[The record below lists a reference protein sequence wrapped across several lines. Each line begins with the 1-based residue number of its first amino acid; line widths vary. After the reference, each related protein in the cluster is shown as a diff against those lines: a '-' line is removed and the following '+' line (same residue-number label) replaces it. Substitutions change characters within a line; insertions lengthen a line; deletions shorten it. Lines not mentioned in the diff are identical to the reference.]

1 MAVASVYDFDAIG
14 IDGERASLD
23 AYRGRVMLIV
33 NTASGCGFTP
43 QFAGLESL
51 RQRYREQGLVILGF
65 PSNEFGGQD
74 PGTDE
79 EISMFCTSEYR
90 VSFPMMSKG
99 NVNGGDAQPF
109 RMHRS
114 LGRCSGWQRGP
125 IGSGGPRQRLG
136 AKCVGEARCRTT
148 PKATEPEVVRDLAAR
163 SDGAPSGMGNARDE
177 RVQVASRGPVESGAH
192 SVESGD
198 R

>member
-79 EISMFCTSEYR
+79 EISRFCTSEYR

-125 IGSGGPRQRLG
+125 IGPGGSRQRLG
-136 AKCVGEARCRTT
+136 AKCVGEA
-148 PKATEPEVVRDLAAR
+148 
-163 SDGAPSGMGNARDE
+163 
-177 RVQVASRGPVESGAH
+177 
-192 SVESGD
+192 
-198 R
+198 